1 MFDYAENG
9 GSEVL
14 RLKTAGELPAALC
27 ERLKLPEELFPG
39 GGRLTLSGGRQ
50 ALVEGQR
57 GILEYTPGRIVVSF
71 GREKL
76 SLQGEGLKVQ
86 AMNAGELLITGRI
99 RAAEW
104 G

>member
-1 MFDYAENG
+1 MKA
-9 GSEVL
+9 V
-14 RLKTAGELPAALC
+14 RELPAELV
-27 ERLKLPEELFPG
+27 ERLELPEELLPG
-39 GGRLTLSGGRQ
+39 RGRLTLDGGRQ

-57 GILEYTPGRIVVSF
+57 GILEYSPERIVVSF

-76 SLQGEGLKVQ
+76 TLAGDSLRLR
-86 AMNAGELLITGRI
+86 AMNAGELLIAGRI

>member
-1 MFDYAENG
+1 M
-9 GSEVL
+9 L

-76 SLQGEGLKVQ
+76 SLSGDGLKLQ
-86 AMNAGELLITGRI
+86 AMNAGELLVSGRI
-99 RAAEW
+99 RTVEW
-104 G
+104 E